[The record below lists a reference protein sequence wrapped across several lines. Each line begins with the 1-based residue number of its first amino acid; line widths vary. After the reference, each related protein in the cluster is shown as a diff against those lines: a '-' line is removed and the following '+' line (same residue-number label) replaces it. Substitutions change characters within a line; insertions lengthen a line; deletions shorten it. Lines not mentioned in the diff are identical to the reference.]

1 MVALFLLHTN
11 GDTIGAGSCGRKLR
25 SEDERTRVVDT
36 LDLLREFADVD
47 GLTRELRQQGTHGP
61 FAHAVY
67 ALDDDGA
74 DAYVHILHVQGF
86 CVLLCLLTNV
96 AAHALDLAR
105 CAAAVAVRRYCPCG
119 PCCQQCAARE

>member
-11 GDTIGAGSCGRKLR
+11 GDTIGACPCGRKLR
-25 SEDERTRVVDT
+25 SEDERTGVVDT

-47 GLTRELRQQGTHGP
+47 GLTGELRQQGTHGP
-61 FAHAVY
+61 FAHAAC
-67 ALDDDGA
+67 ALNDDGA
-74 DAYVHILHVQGF
+74 DAYVHVLHVQGF

-105 CAAAVAVRRYCPCG
+105 CAAAVAVRRCCPCG
-119 PCCQQCAARE
+119 PCCEQRAARE